1 VPATQC
7 PAMPTPGFP
16 DGEAEAWVVVGD
28 FGVVVVAAAGV
39 MPRIDTVPIMV
50 MHPINALQKGKIIS

>member
-1 VPATQC
+1 
-7 PAMPTPGFP
+7 MPTPGFP